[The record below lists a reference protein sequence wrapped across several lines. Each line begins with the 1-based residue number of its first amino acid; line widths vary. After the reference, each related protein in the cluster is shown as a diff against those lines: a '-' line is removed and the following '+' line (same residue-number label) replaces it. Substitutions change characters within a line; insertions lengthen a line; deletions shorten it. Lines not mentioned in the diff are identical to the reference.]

1 MLKKISFYF
10 DVIHSL
16 ILPGLQGAETAGP
29 LDLANGPGGSW
40 PLSPHPPT
48 GGLPQAEVP
57 LSTAEVGA
65 AGSPQ
70 AGSDLG

>member
-1 MLKKISFYF
+1 M
-10 DVIHSL
+10 IHSWV
-16 ILPGLQGAETAGP
+16 LPGLQGAEPVGP

-48 GGLPQAEVP
+48 PPEGLPQAEVP
-57 LSTAEVGA
+57 LSTADVGA